1 MATALVPST
10 ISSRTAASTITVASD
25 GLSQRTST
33 INCGYDC
40 GKGSRSRAWPAPQ
53 VDGIEAVAAK
63 YAEAW
68 PAWGHRKIVALMRAD
83 GHVVSTSTV
92 ERALRQ
98 RALLLPRGFRADRKS
113 WAVIRRR
120 VFHDPPTSGIGSGRT
135 PTRAPRFPL
144 WVTQRPIRIRHEQ
157 AGSSSVSFGAW
168 LLCQLLD
175 ATQPSPAA
183 GRSPGGW
190 IAPTATDAQR
200 WCMHAHGL
208 DPAEHDNGF
217 RANRGGDVVAIH
229 FAACRSKR
237 PMRDTTRRTA

>member
-1 MATALVPST
+1 MPST

-98 RALLLPRGFRADRKS
+98 RALLLPR
-113 WAVIRRR
+113 R
-120 VFHDPPTSGIGSGRT
+120 VPGRSQ
-135 PTRAPRFPL
+135 
-144 WVTQRPIRIRHEQ
+144 VV
-157 AGSSSVSFGAW
+157 GG
-168 LLCQLLD
+168 D
-175 ATQPSPAA
+175 PSP
-183 GRSPGGW
+183 RLPR
-190 IAPTATDAQR
+190 PTHQR
-200 WCMHAHGL
+200 
-208 DPAEHDNGF
+208 
-217 RANRGGDVVAIH
+217 NRVWQN
-229 FAACRSKR
+229 
-237 PMRDTTRRTA
+237 TY